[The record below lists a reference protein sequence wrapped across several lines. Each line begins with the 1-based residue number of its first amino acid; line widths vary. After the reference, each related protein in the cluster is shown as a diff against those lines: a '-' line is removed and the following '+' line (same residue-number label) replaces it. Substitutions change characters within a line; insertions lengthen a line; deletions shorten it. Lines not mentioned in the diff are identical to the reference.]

1 MIKKITSI
9 ILMNTILLTSLTG
22 CWDYVSLKDI
32 TIVAGLGIDWI
43 EEKDEFILTAEIVS
57 MPMDKNETMKTRMV
71 EAKGD
76 TFLNTFQ
83 TMIAKVS
90 GEVYLNQCQIIIIG
104 EEAAKHRLQH
114 IIETVL
120 RTQRFEEIVEILVAK
135 ELKASDVFQ
144 VKSLDGIIL
153 SLGIKEL
160 FESSSQPLS
169 SLRIINFQTSN
180 MLKTNT
186 KSPVLRTISVV
197 KQGKEK
203 LAQASGVAFFKE
215 GKLAGYLD
223 AEETNYFL
231 LAANLTSQGTLKNT
245 VKLNAAK
252 YATAR
257 VAKNKASTRVKIKD
271 DGIDA
276 VIKIHTTVTANE
288 LKDVNYNLDTI
299 HDINKL
305 ETDFKQDLINGI
317 LHVVNKVKN
326 EHGSDILGFGKLIE
340 NQDPRKWK
348 SVKEDWED
356 VLKDIDVT
364 VDARVTLHDTFWLHY
379 KK

>member
-1 MIKKITSI
+1 
-9 ILMNTILLTSLTG
+9 MNTILLTSLTG